1 MTSWEEGIQVENKKK
16 QKRRRKQSASL
27 PLPASPW
34 PASGKFFAFPPFLHY
49 NSLAT
54 VAVNYN
60 SLVTA
65 TVNYNSF
72 GFVAGVR

>member
-1 MTSWEEGIQVENKKK
+1 MK

-27 PLPASPW
+27 SLPASLW
-34 PASGKFFAFPPFLHY
+34 PTSGKFFAFPPFLHY

-54 VAVNYN
+54 VAMNYN

-65 TVNYNSF
+65 AVNYNSF
-72 GFVAGVR
+72 GSVAGVC

>member
-1 MTSWEEGIQVENKKK
+1 VNYNSL
-16 QKRRRKQSASL
+16 ASL